1 MPVVICTDLDRTLLD
16 KDSCIHPQDKQILQT
31 RQDIQFIL
39 ATGRPLHSVKKTFHK
54 NGLFNDRPFP
64 LALAGANGSVTF
76 LPGESLRE
84 YFPFAASVRES
95 IMDLTERFRAVSWW
109 FYEVDEVFVRWSSPF
124 SDKIVEDL
132 DMTCKPFASSDD
144 HSRLSKIVAVSDD
157 PGLLKEAGTAAS
169 CLPVDV
175 MYGLGILFELNPEGV
190 NKGSGVRSLLPALS
204 NGARIFA
211 AGDDENDL
219 PLLSLAERS
228 FCPVEANPRIRQMVD
243 HVIDKT
249 ERGLLAPMLEQAGMA

>member
-16 KDSCIHPQDKQILQT
+16 QDGRIHPRDKQILQT
-31 RQDIQFIL
+31 RQDIQFIV

-54 NGLFNDRPFP
+54 NGLFNESSFP

-76 LPGESLRE
+76 LPGESLKE
-84 YFPFAASVRES
+84 FFPFNISVRES

-109 FYEVDEVFVRWSSPF
+109 FYEIDEVYIRWSSPF
-124 SDKIVEDL
+124 SEKVVADL
-132 DMTCKPFASSDD
+132 DMTTKPFASSDD

-157 PGLLKEAGTAAS
+157 PDLLKEAGAAAS
-169 CLPVDV
+169 CLPIDI

-190 NKGSGVRSLLPALS
+190 NKGSGVMSLLPVLS
-204 NGARIFA
+204 KGASIFA

-228 FCPVEANPRIRQMVD
+228 FCPLEANPRIRQMVD
-243 HVIDKT
+243 QVIDKT
-249 ERGLLAPMLEQAGMA
+249 EQGLLAPMLEQAGID